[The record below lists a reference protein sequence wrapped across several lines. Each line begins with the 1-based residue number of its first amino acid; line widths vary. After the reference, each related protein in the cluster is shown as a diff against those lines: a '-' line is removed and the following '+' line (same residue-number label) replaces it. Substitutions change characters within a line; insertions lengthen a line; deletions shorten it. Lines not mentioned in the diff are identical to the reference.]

1 MQALLYRVRTF
12 YMYMWVFHLCQDD
25 ECTKRDACRHIA
37 GFGPLV
43 VHSDAPDIFTV
54 SRLPISFG
62 LLHDVF
68 LAFSIDYVAVV
79 VYRIKEPFYF
89 D

>member
-43 VHSDAPDIFTV
+43 VHSDAPEVFTV

-62 LLHDVF
+62 LFHDAF
-68 LAFSIDYVAVV
+68 LACSIDYVPFV
-79 VYRIKEPFYF
+79 VYGMKEPFYF